1 MTSSPVT
8 RFLLI
13 MKHSFSHIKTTNTP
27 LKNTTNMEKE
37 LYKKRSLSTCTKTS
51 FNLLCNNFATI
62 FKKSWLPS
70 LALSMASAI
79 IVMMQAYFS
88 QVTPSLTSFALQML
102 AMFIVS
108 ILLGSW
114 MQSSYICL
122 LNEDKQKNVFKKCC
136 NINLWAWAYIIV
148 TYLIVMII
156 LVLCTFG
163 FNSIKATAAYAAYI
177 TSGVGLVLCI
187 LVILSTLPFIYPII
201 HYLIDK
207 DAKLKKI
214 WKSDYRTGFRY
225 IGALFAACL
234 ICFLIVAILL
244 GIMSVPTIILS
255 MANIANY
262 NSVLVGDPSAL
273 PSTMP
278 AIWGLSTLIT
288 TFIASY
294 IGIWVFLLF
303 YYLYGSL
310 ATREKER
317 NNSSK

>member
-1 MTSSPVT
+1 
-8 RFLLI
+8 
-13 MKHSFSHIKTTNTP
+13 
-27 LKNTTNMEKE
+27 
-37 LYKKRSLSTCTKTS
+37 
-51 FNLLCNNFATI
+51 
-62 FKKSWLPS
+62 
-70 LALSMASAI
+70 MASAI
-79 IVMMQAYFS
+79 IVMMQAYFC
-88 QVTPSLTSFALQML
+88 QDTPSLTSFALQML

-148 TYLIVMII
+148 TYLVVMII
-156 LVLCTFG
+156 LVLCSFG
-163 FNSIKATAAYAAYI
+163 FNSIKATATYAAYL
-177 TSGVGLVLCI
+177 TSGVVLG
-187 LVILSTLPFIYPII
+187 TLPFIYPII

-225 IGALFAACL
+225 IGALFAASL

-244 GIMSVPTIILS
+244 GIMSVPTIVLS

-262 NSVLVGDPSAL
+262 NSVLIGDQSAL
-273 PSTMP
+273 PTTMP
-278 AIWGLSTLIT
+278 AIWALSTLIT

>member
-13 MKHSFSHIKTTNTP
+13 TKLSFSHIKTTNTP

-79 IVMMQAYFS
+79 IVMMQAYFC
-88 QVTPSLTSFALQML
+88 QDTPSLTSFALQML

-148 TYLIVMII
+148 TYLVVMII
-156 LVLCTFG
+156 LVLCSFG
-163 FNSIKATAAYAAYI
+163 FNSIKATATYAAYL
-177 TSGVGLVLCI
+177 TSGVGLILGI
-187 LVILSTLPFIYPII
+187 LVILGTLPFIYPII

-207 DAKLKKI
+207 DAKLKK
-214 WKSDYRTGFRY
+214 YGNQTT
-225 IGALFAACL
+225 AL
-234 ICFLIVAILL
+234 
-244 GIMSVPTIILS
+244 
-255 MANIANY
+255 
-262 NSVLVGDPSAL
+262 
-273 PSTMP
+273 
-278 AIWGLSTLIT
+278 
-288 TFIASY
+288 
-294 IGIWVFLLF
+294 VFDI
-303 YYLYGSL
+303 
-310 ATREKER
+310 
-317 NNSSK
+317 

>member
-1 MTSSPVT
+1 
-8 RFLLI
+8 
-13 MKHSFSHIKTTNTP
+13 
-27 LKNTTNMEKE
+27 MEKE

-88 QVTPSLTSFALQML
+88 QDTPSLTSFALQML

-108 ILLGSW
+108 ILFGSW

-177 TSGVGLVLCI
+177 TSGVGL
-187 LVILSTLPFIYPII
+187 
-201 HYLIDK
+201 
-207 DAKLKKI
+207 
-214 WKSDYRTGFRY
+214 
-225 IGALFAACL
+225 
-234 ICFLIVAILL
+234 
-244 GIMSVPTIILS
+244 IMSVPTIVLS